1 MPNKIMDDTS
11 DLSKQSSEKTFSVRK
26 LARQHGFDERDR
38 NQKRSAFDIAA
49 SRNNMRIS
57 NGR

>member
-1 MPNKIMDDTS
+1 MDNTS
-11 DLSKQSSEKTFSVRK
+11 DLSKQPALRKWQSSEKTFSVRK

-49 SRNNMRIS
+49 NKK
-57 NGR
+57 